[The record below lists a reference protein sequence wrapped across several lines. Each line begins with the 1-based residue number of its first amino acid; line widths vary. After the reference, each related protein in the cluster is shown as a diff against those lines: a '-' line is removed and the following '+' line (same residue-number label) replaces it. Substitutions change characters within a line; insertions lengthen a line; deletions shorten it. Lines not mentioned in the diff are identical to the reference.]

1 MDRTSNSIEEKWPAN
16 PLPKDRIYY
25 LSTPVTLGE
34 LLVLLSVTPL
44 RLLEVCFA
52 ILARKS
58 LLEKLTCAYLL
69 HCPSEKRYPDLLAY
83 LIAS

>member
-58 LLEKLTCAYLL
+58 LLENSLALTYFIA
-69 HCPSEKRYPDLLAY
+69 PPKRDIPIAY